1 MRVKNFLKFLGIFVT
16 IFVLQIATV
25 DKVAA
30 SDINFGQKIFPVKFV
45 YVTDTGNIE
54 SIWSNV
60 SSKDDMYVVKF
71 FDAEKK
77 NEITSDQ
84 KMLSLFS
91 QNDNE
96 NQISIAFTKK
106 TQLIQKDSLFLEEIT
121 TIV

>member
-30 SDINFGQKIFPVKFV
+30 SDINFGQKIF
-45 YVTDTGNIE
+45 
-54 SIWSNV
+54 
-60 SSKDDMYVVKF
+60 
-71 FDAEKK
+71 EKK
-77 NEITSDQ
+77 NEIASDQ
-84 KMLSLFS
+84 KMISLFS

-106 TQLIQKDSLFLEEIT
+106 TQLIQKENLFLEEIT

>member
-1 MRVKNFLKFLGIFVT
+1 MT

-45 YVTDTGNIE
+45 YVTDTGNVE

-60 SSKDDMYVVKF
+60 SSKDDIYVVKF

-77 NEITSDQ
+77 NEIASDQ
-84 KMLSLFS
+84 KMISLFS

-106 TQLIQKDSLFLEEIT
+106 TQLIQKENLFLEEIT